1 MKRSAVIFVEKATPG
16 TLTEFKDILS
26 NTLLSLLESW
36 SVEFRTYR
44 CLIKNLP
51 PEASRLM
58 YSITFQHHDRKTIL
72 IKNKLAMITTSS
84 PSEVPRDLVDNVSS
98 TNSPEPFDQILSSKL
113 SNIWNQRQIIKGEAG
128 ETFETTDTLVRAV
141 NLFSYT
147 GFKGLLIELTS
158 PEDATAEEFNKSV
171 QRMRTM
177 LEGIGA
183 KDVKVSQENLNP
195 SNCDYISDLAYQY
208 TRVLEF

>member
-1 MKRSAVIFVEKATPG
+1 MEKATPG

-26 NTLLSLLESW
+26 NTLLSFLEPW

-51 PEASRLM
+51 PETSRLM
-58 YSITFQHHDRKTIL
+58 YSITFQHFDKTTVL
-72 IKNKLAMITTSS
+72 IKNKYSMVTTCS
-84 PSEVPRDLVDNVSS
+84 PSEIPKDLLGNVSS
-98 TNSPEPFDQILSSKL
+98 TNNPEHIDQILSSKL
-113 SNIWNQRQIIKGEAG
+113 SNIWNQRQVIKGEAG

-147 GFKGLLIELTS
+147 GFKGLLIELIS
-158 PEDATAEEFNKSV
+158 SEDATAEDFDNSV
-171 QRMRTM
+171 QRMRVM
-177 LEGIGA
+177 LEEIGV
-183 KDVKVSQENLNP
+183 KDVKISQENLNP
-195 SNCDYISDLAYQY
+195 SNNDYISDLAYQY

>member
-1 MKRSAVIFVEKATPG
+1 
-16 TLTEFKDILS
+16 
-26 NTLLSLLESW
+26 
-36 SVEFRTYR
+36 
-44 CLIKNLP
+44 
-51 PEASRLM
+51 
-58 YSITFQHHDRKTIL
+58 
-72 IKNKLAMITTSS
+72 MITASS
-84 PSEVPRDLVDNVSS
+84 PSEIPRNLQGNVSS

-113 SNIWNQRQIIKGEAG
+113 SNIWNQRQVIKGEAG

-158 PEDATAEEFNKSV
+158 PEDCSAEDFDKSV
-171 QRMRTM
+171 QRMQTM
-177 LEGIGA
+177 LDGIGA
-183 KDVKVSQENLNP
+183 KDIRLSQDNLNP

>member
-1 MKRSAVIFVEKATPG
+1 
-16 TLTEFKDILS
+16 
-26 NTLLSLLESW
+26 
-36 SVEFRTYR
+36 
-44 CLIKNLP
+44 
-51 PEASRLM
+51 
-58 YSITFQHHDRKTIL
+58 
-72 IKNKLAMITTSS
+72 MITTSS
-84 PSEVPRDLVDNVSS
+84 PSEVPKDLIGNVSS

-113 SNIWNQRQIIKGEAG
+113 SNIWNQRQVIKGEAG

-158 PEDATAEEFNKSV
+158 PEGATAEEFDKSV

-183 KDVKVSQENLNP
+183 KDVKLSQENLNP
-195 SNCDYISDLAYQY
+195 FNCDYISDLAYQY

>member
-26 NTLLSLLESW
+26 NTLLSLLEPW

-72 IKNKLAMITTSS
+72 IKNKLSMITTSS
-84 PSEVPRDLVDNVSS
+84 PSEVPKDLIGNVSS

-113 SNIWNQRQIIKGEAG
+113 SNIWNQRQVIKGEAG

-158 PEDATAEEFNKSV
+158 PEGATAEEFDKSV

-183 KDVKVSQENLNP
+183 KDVKLSQENLNP